1 MKPRI
6 CCHKEASFIKFQL
19 NIVDQTSPKLLCKM
33 FKKTQTPPP
42 QKEKR
47 LQRRDNSNKISE
59 ARKQMELT
67 GLKKRNLN
75 WTMDKAE
82 NQSNLNFRIF
92 KRLTNQ

>member
-19 NIVDQTSPKLLCKM
+19 NIADQTSPKLLCKM
-33 FKKTQTPPP
+33 FKKTQTTPP
-42 QKEKR
+42 KEKR
-47 LQRRDNSNKISE
+47 LQRRYNSNKVSE

-67 GLKKRNLN
+67 GLKKQNLN
-75 WTMDKAE
+75 WTQDKAE

-92 KRLTNQ
+92 KRLTN